1 MHLETIVARA
11 SNKGIYFC
19 AKSCDLGALL
29 IEGWVHRGGE
39 QDCFADAR
47 SGLMMKEYVMLH
59 VRKWI
64 SGAGERRFRLCV
76 KIFVRAQ
83 VQY

>member
-1 MHLETIVARA
+1 MYLETIVARA

-29 IEGWVHRGGE
+29 VEGWVHRGGE

-47 SGLMMKEYVMLH
+47 SWFNDEGVMLH
-59 VRKWI
+59 VRKWT